1 MKRILLIKTSSL
13 GDVIHNCPVIHD
25 IHKHL
30 PDAKID
36 WLVEESFADIPR
48 MHTGVNQMFTLSI
61 RRWRKQLLSKKTWQE
76 IGAFKKTIQQ
86 TQYDA
91 VIDSQGLLKSALIT
105 KLTQG
110 TKHGFDKESIREPL
124 ASYFYDVK
132 HHYAF
137 QNHAVKRTRTLA
149 AMSLG
154 YQTPTDAPDYGL
166 STSTVAVKLPKPYVI
181 GLHGTS
187 KDSKLWP
194 TQHWIQ
200 LGKTLAEQGLNLILP
215 WASAEE
221 ESRANLIKAALTN
234 AVVLPKCTIAQLG
247 VIISQA
253 HAAVGVDTGL
263 SHLAAALSVPTVA
276 IYTDTDPALTGVMA
290 GAHQPAIN
298 LGGIAQI
305 PTVDEVMQTLLQL

>member
-1 MKRILLIKTSSL
+1 
-13 GDVIHNCPVIHD
+13 VIHNCPVIHD

-48 MHTGVNQMFTLSI
+48 MHTGVNQVFTLSI

>member
-1 MKRILLIKTSSL
+1 
-13 GDVIHNCPVIHD
+13 V
-25 IHKHL
+25 
-30 PDAKID
+30 
-36 WLVEESFADIPR
+36 
-48 MHTGVNQMFTLSI
+48 FTLSI